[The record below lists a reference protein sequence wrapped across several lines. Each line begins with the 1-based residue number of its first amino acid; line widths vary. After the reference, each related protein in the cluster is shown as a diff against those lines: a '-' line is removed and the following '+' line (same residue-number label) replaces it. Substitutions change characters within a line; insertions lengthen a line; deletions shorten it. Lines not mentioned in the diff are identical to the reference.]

1 MVTRS
6 GMPPERHEVRRMK
19 KQLPPARSKA
29 TTPVPVRHQLEHVV
43 PTVIHNPEQD
53 MTALGRLTYHVLQ
66 DPRKY
71 STWALTVLLGILA
84 LIFVTNYSSGG
95 RSRNSEAWAK
105 LEAAK
110 KVDERVDVAKQ
121 FPNTTAATW
130 ALLQAASEYYI
141 NAFTDLPRNPEV
153 ALNGFKKSLDLF
165 ERVYRE
171 EPKDSFQ
178 ARTALLGVARSLE
191 ARNDLAKAIE
201 KYELITK
208 SWPGTPEG
216 EQAKK
221 LAESLRNPDAASF
234 YKQLYAYS
242 PTKVT
247 LPPSG
252 SADITFPSTG
262 INLPTDSLSVPSRPT
277 PLIDMPLELAPPT
290 AAERK
295 KLEETKSAPAQPA
308 AKGDAAKSPTPKTEL
323 PADVLAP
330 AASAPKKK

>member
-1 MVTRS
+1 
-6 GMPPERHEVRRMK
+6 MK
-19 KQLPPARSKA
+19 KQMPPSRSKA
-29 TTPVPVRHQLEHVV
+29 TTPIPVRHQLEHVV

-71 STWALTVLLGILA
+71 STWALAVLLGILT
-84 LIFVTNYSSGG
+84 LIFVTNFSSGG

-141 NAFTDLPRNPEV
+141 GAFTDLPRNPEV
-153 ALNGFKKSLDLF
+153 ALGGFKKSLDLF
-165 ERVYRE
+165 DRVYRE
-171 EPKDSFQ
+171 APKDSFQ

-191 ARNDLAKAIE
+191 ASDKLDKAIE
-201 KYELITK
+201 KYELIAKT
-208 SWPGTPEG
+208 WPGTPEA

-234 YKQLYAYS
+234 YKQLYTYA

-252 SADITFPSTG
+252 SEDFKLPPG
-262 INLPTDSLSVPSRPT
+262 INLPAESMTIPGLPN
-277 PLIDMPLELAPPT
+277 PLADMPLELPPPT
-290 AAERK
+290 DAERK
-295 KLEETKSAPAQPA
+295 KLEETKSATAQPA
-308 AKGDAAKSPTPKTEL
+308 TKNDAATSRTTKTEL
-323 PADVLAP
+323 PVDVLVPGAGT
-330 AASAPKKK
+330 PKKK